1 MKGDRP
7 VSRESN
13 LMNGYM
19 HQVYLYFPG
28 LLGEVVHAREYVHLM
43 LLLETNSKYDYFY
56 NLTNNVLIPIPKS
69 DQDLDKESFKRIFP
83 TVLSVFKIPNF
94 IRSLSASAGT
104 GRKLKEIVPWYIVSF
119 FYLCRKML
127 FLKRSK

>member
-1 MKGDRP
+1 M
-7 VSRESN
+7 SRESN

-69 DQDLDKESFKRIFP
+69 DKRIFG
-83 TVLSVFKIPNF
+83 VLLRRALEHSGLTQEELSEKTGIQQARISDYLYGKHFPSFYQIDKMAKAMNCSVEDLRYVK
-94 IRSLSASAGT
+94 
-104 GRKLKEIVPWYIVSF
+104 
-119 FYLCRKML
+119 
-127 FLKRSK
+127 